1 MYIGQPYRKWYS
13 PMKSFVVIVATFLLL
28 TAIQVTSP
36 SFATDTEPVIRV
48 EPSTYIASSAGETF
62 SINVTVTDAED
73 VNCWQIS
80 LLLAPSLLVVSDYEF
95 GDFMR
100 NAGIPTL
107 QTFNNKSFIGYIY
120 AAEAAAFDV
129 VSGSGILL
137 RLNLTVLDS
146 GYSSLHLYDTTLMDI
161 NFGEIPHTT
170 EDGMFILTSHP
181 VDYNGDEIADF
192 NVDITSNSTYLISLS
207 FKDTGKYISF
217 VVGGDH
223 DTVGYSNVTIPK
235 NLLDASTLSEWHV
248 IVDDNATAFLASS
261 SDTQT
266 SIYLIYNHSL
276 HTIRITGNA
285 AIPEF
290 PTAIISILIITGT
303 VTIIMMRKTREFLK
317 KTSSRSKLV
326 SQLTPC
332 SPQPPCQASSNAH
345 ACKH

>member
-1 MYIGQPYRKWYS
+1 
-13 PMKSFVVIVATFLLL
+13 MKSIVIIVATLLLL
-28 TAIQVTSP
+28 TAIQATSP
-36 SFATDTEPVIRV
+36 SFATGTEPVIRV

-73 VNCWQIS
+73 VNNWQIS
-80 LLLAPSLLVVSDYEF
+80 LLFAPSLLVVSDHEF

-107 QTFNNKSFIGYIY
+107 QTFGDSSLIGHVY

-129 VSGSGILL
+129 VSGSGVLL

-146 GYSSLHLYDTTLMDI
+146 GYSSLHLYDTTLMDV

-192 NVDITSNSTYLISLS
+192 NVDITSNSTYLISFS
-207 FKDTGKYISF
+207 FNDTGKYISF

-276 HTIRITGNA
+276 HTIRITGSA

-303 VTIIMMRKTREFLK
+303 VTIIMMRKAREFLK
-317 KTSSRSKLV
+317 KTSNRSKLI